1 MQGLFNTTS
10 NTVCNPLPREMLR
23 SPILSEPLSLPPR
36 ERDGLF
42 LEKSTLVSAVG
53 HDLGQVLGAMH
64 LYNESLSRRV
74 TDPMSHRLAHQ
85 MTNAITAMQIM
96 LDSILNLL
104 RCDARYVSPIFS
116 VFDLAGVLDALDRDF
131 APQADAKGLQWTC
144 GGDNVVLR
152 SDPVLFEIVLRNLIN
167 NAVKYTSRGTVWVT
181 CNKVDAQHVAVAV
194 GDTGVGI
201 AEAQLP
207 DIFRENY
214 RERHN
219 RAKSEFGMGLGL
231 SIASRIS
238 ALLGIQLSVVS
249 QLNVGSVF
257 TATISINDM

>member
-1 MQGLFNTTS
+1 MQGLSNTTP

-23 SPILSEPLSLPPR
+23 SHILSDPLSLPSP
-36 ERDGLF
+36 EQDGLV
-42 LEKSTLVSAVG
+42 LEKSTFVSAVG

-64 LYNESLSRRV
+64 LYNESISRRV

-85 MTNAITAMQIM
+85 MTNAISAMQIM
-96 LDSILNLL
+96 LDSILNVL
-104 RCDARYVSPIFS
+104 RCEARYVSPIFS
-116 VFDLAGVLDALDRDF
+116 VFDLAGVLDSLDREF

-144 GGDNVVLR
+144 GGDDAVLR
-152 SDPVLFEIVLRNLIN
+152 SDPVLLDIVLRNLIN
-167 NAVKYTSRGTVWVT
+167 NAVKYTPRGAVWVT
-181 CNKVDAQHVAVAV
+181 CNKIDAKYVAVAV

-201 AEAQLP
+201 AEAELP

-214 RERHN
+214 RDGHN
-219 RAKSEFGMGLGL
+219 RAKSDFGMGLGL

-238 ALLGIQLSVVS
+238 ALLGIQLSVIS

-257 TATISINDM
+257 TATISINEA